1 MMGVGIFYMGIFMK
15 KVNVWSFGFFI
26 LGIFSFAVW
35 NQFFYVNIPKDGSVR
50 KIASQSTG
58 QQVVIDDFTNR
69 ILEIDSTEDI
79 DRVISHIS
87 KVSKEYPK
95 FVGVQLFAS
104 FAEALPQFKGIA
116 WKLRGLVEKTDIA
129 HTYILSQLRFLYFSS
144 YMYGPHLKA
153 LFHYLTDPPKN
164 GSKFE
169 SLAELQ
175 NALYFKIRPQ
185 LSSLLQKAER
195 SLGLEPELHNFTFDR
210 RIFTGDSPGKRFFD
224 PSEANREFIK
234 PYMSYIIS
242 CMARAIAA
250 IDYLYIYNID
260 DLPNIMRAVLKKS
273 AINQLKSRFQ
283 FGGTSSRRRVGFNS
297 TRINKESVKSLPQ
310 VISRKE
316 VFEII
321 ERRKF
326 SDFLTF
332 ASDRVSREKAN
343 EVLAESYQMV
353 QKAAE
358 HDLKGYVCSISYVSM
373 MMNGEYISSDYSCD
387 WDFMEKEG
395 FTEEEYFVVGGK
407 NFLIDPNQLLI
418 NHKQK
423 FHELRDRYRI
433 YLENENN
440 SGVYIVSDVTG
451 EPIRINAH
459 AVFKVFDDLKVFI
472 PETYSNE
479 MVYNGK
485 TLARGYGSH
494 NKNGKWSWNFD
505 YGRPLSWSS
514 EAITFGGLFPDMTNS
529 NVYDLMYTI
538 RLTQSL
544 RPFSNL
550 FTTVP

>member
-1 MMGVGIFYMGIFMK
+1 MK
-15 KVNVWSFGFFI
+15 KVNVWSFGFFL
-26 LGIFSFAVW
+26 LGILSFAVW

-69 ILEIDSTEDI
+69 ILEINSTEDI
-79 DRVISHIS
+79 DSVISHIS

-144 YMYGPHLKA
+144 YMYGPHIKA
-153 LFHYLTDPPKN
+153 LFHYLTDPPK
-164 GSKFE
+164 GGTKFE

-185 LSSLLQKAER
+185 LINLLQKAES
-195 SLGLEPELHNFTFDR
+195 SLVLEPELHNFTFDR

-242 CMARAIAA
+242 GMARAIAT
-250 IDYLYIYNID
+250 IDYLYVYNID
-260 DLPNIMRAVLKKS
+260 DLPNVMRAVLKKS
-273 AINQLKSRFQ
+273 AINQLKSRFH
-283 FGGTSSRRRVGFNS
+283 FGGSSARGRVGYNS
-297 TRINKESVKSLPQ
+297 TRTKKESVKSLPQ

-316 VFEII
+316 VFEVIQ
-321 ERRKF
+321 ENKF
-326 SDFLTF
+326 SNFLSF
-332 ASDRVSREKAN
+332 ASDRVSKEKAN
-343 EVLAESYQMV
+343 EVLSESYQMV
-353 QKAAE
+353 QKSAE
-358 HDLKGYVCSISYVSM
+358 HDLKGYVCTISYVSK
-373 MMNGEYISSDYSCD
+373 MMNGEKISNDYSCE
-387 WDFMEKEG
+387 WGFMEQEG
-395 FTEEEYFVVGGK
+395 FTEEEFFVVGGK
-407 NFLIDPNQLLI
+407 NFLVDPNQLLI

-423 FHELRDRYRI
+423 FHELRDRYKI
-433 YLENENN
+433 YLENTDNN
-440 SGVYIVSDVTG
+440 GVYITSDVTG
-451 EPIRINAH
+451 EPIKINAH
-459 AVFKVFDDLKVFI
+459 AVFKVFEDLKIFI
-472 PETYSNE
+472 PESYSDK
-479 MVYNGK
+479 MVYNGEV
-485 TLARGYGSH
+485 LASGYGSH
-494 NKNGKWSWNFD
+494 NKNGKWSWNYD

-514 EAITFGGLFPDMTNS
+514 EAITFGGLFPDMNNE

-550 FTTVP
+550 FTTIP